1 MAAFQKGN
9 RRAMVGSDHASLYTP
24 AAINSNTNAS
34 NPLVIQQVVPFAFKG
49 TGQIEVT
56 VPPGTLAANF
66 PNSVS
71 LGTAYLIANASGGY
85 AAGFHPLV
93 QYSVFSTV
101 AANQVI
107 NNVDV
112 IIVQY

>member
-9 RRAMVGSDHASLYTP
+9 RHAVAESVKAFIYTP
-24 AAINSNTNAS
+24 SAINSNTNAS
-34 NPLVIQQVVPFAFKG
+34 NPLVIQQVVPWQFKG

-56 VPPGTLAANF
+56 LPPGTLAANF
-66 PNSVS
+66 PNNVS
-71 LGTAYLIANASGGY
+71 LGTAYLVANGSGSY

-93 QYSVFSTV
+93 QYSVTSTV

-107 NNVDV
+107 NNVDTF
-112 IIVQY
+112 IVQY